1 MCIWQE
7 CFLHVLV
14 YFCNT
19 DIYDFP
25 GILDFV
31 PICLIHTL
39 YMQTVNIMFAPE
51 ATYTDHIRIRDR
63 RHMSLVAVLQSRI
76 YLCIMCVMCVVCL
89 SALIKNT
96 QIRVY
101 IDPCYVNI
109 HNSRRPS
116 RVRTRFCPS
125 RQPHKNWEISSYSIH
140 TLCTPKTPH
149 I

>member
-51 ATYTDHIRIRDR
+51 ATYTDHIRISDR

-76 YLCIMCVMCVVCL
+76 YLCIMCVMCVCFMPVRINKKYTNSCVYRSL
-89 SALIKNT
+89 LRKHT
-96 QIRVY
+96 QFA
-101 IDPCYVNI
+101 
-109 HNSRRPS
+109 S
-116 RVRTRFCPS
+116 T
-125 RQPHKNWEISSYSIH
+125 E
-140 TLCTPKTPH
+140 
-149 I
+149 